1 MLRGRKRFRADF
13 NQGGKG
19 LLEDIE
25 DADLDG
31 DVGTMLD
38 RAERSGTL
46 DTLAAA
52 GDATSQPSLLGRL
65 CVISRIRWHGA
76 AGRSD
81 ELPLS
86 FEFIISDRSR
96 NVRITAWNGA
106 ALRWHRALSR
116 VPLGT
121 LIAVTNYRFRLAA
134 GEPDISLNAAG
145 PEGLVTVVLPQMLT
159 LFPLDAFPPPAL
171 RLTSDIRTVADFAD
185 GAHVSFVG
193 LVMRIGPVCRSPI
206 FDDNFFADAARA
218 QRRAVAGDDAP
229 AGWGAGAGPAA
240 PQVRRLRA
248 VMRAQLGPLP
258 SRGIW
263 YSCVRANSLFRASA
277 HSTLARTALL
287 HQTRAHRPFPPPQG
301 TVGFGCSAR
310 TR

>member
-1 MLRGRKRFRADF
+1 MLRGRKRFRADY
-13 NQGGKG
+13 NQGGKSI
-19 LLEDIE
+19 LDDIDDE
-25 DADLDG
+25 DLDG
-31 DVGTMLD
+31 DLGTMLD

-46 DTLAAA
+46 DALAAA

-76 AGRSD
+76 AGRSE

-86 FEFIISDRSR
+86 FEFIINDRSR
-96 NVRITAWNGA
+96 NVRVTAWNGA

-134 GEPDISLNAAG
+134 GEPDISLNASG
-145 PEGLVTVVLPQMLT
+145 PEGLVTAVLPQMLS
-159 LFPLDAFPPPAL
+159 LFPLDAFPAPAL
-171 RLTSDIRTVADFAD
+171 RLTTDINTVAGFAD
-185 GAHVSFVG
+185 GAHVSFAG
-193 LVMRIGPVCRSPI
+193 LVMRIGPVCRTPI
-206 FDDNFFADAARA
+206 YDDNFFMDGARM
-218 QRRAVAGDDAP
+218 QRTDAVAEDSS

-248 VMRAQLGPLP
+248 VMRSQLGPLP

-263 YSCVRANSLFRASA
+263 YS
-277 HSTLARTALL
+277 
-287 HQTRAHRPFPPPQG
+287 
-301 TVGFGCSAR
+301 
-310 TR
+310 